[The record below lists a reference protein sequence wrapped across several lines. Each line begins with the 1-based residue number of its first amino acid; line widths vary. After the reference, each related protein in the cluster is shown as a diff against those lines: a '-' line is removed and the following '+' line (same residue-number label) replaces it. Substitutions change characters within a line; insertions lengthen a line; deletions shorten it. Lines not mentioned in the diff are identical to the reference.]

1 MADAPYAHGHA
12 GLYDVSP
19 DARAVLGKVPGIEG
33 LYVAAGFSGT
43 GFKTAPAVGAAM
55 AELILFGQSRIV
67 DITPFRFERL
77 LEGALIQSPNEYEM
91 GADFGHKL

>member
-1 MADAPYAHGHA
+1 
-12 GLYDVSP
+12 
-19 DARAVLGKVPGIEG
+19 
-33 LYVAAGFSGT
+33 
-43 GFKTAPAVGAAM
+43 
-55 AELILFGQSRIV
+55 V